1 LNEEEQK
8 WFILFRKGVHKEYDD
23 ENYETNI
30 LLSIDHFSDKF
41 DEKEENKKEENKNEG
56 DNNMDDL
63 AKFFEQCSTSSSEIH
78 DDMIEQCSTSSS
90 EIRDDMIALT
100 PFLVCLASEKPPV
113 SSEIIIRFMD
123 CVLAHQPKI
132 FYRERFMK
140 TENIDKEIEENYMKK
155 DDVRKMIEEGYTKKE
170 DIKKMI
176 TFLKTPPP
184 QVKDEQEEK
193 EKMEKKKKARVES
206 CAEMGIGA
214 KQELI
219 GDLMEGI
226 RFSVKP
232 REYGF
237 LSSQV

>member
-56 DNNMDDL
+56 DNNEGDNNEGDL
-63 AKFFEQCSTSSSEIH
+63 AKY
-78 DDMIEQCSTSSS
+78 S

-113 SSEIIIRFMD
+113 SSEIMLRFMD

-170 DIKKMI
+170 DIEKMI
-176 TFLKTPPP
+176 TELKTPT
-184 QVKDEQEEK
+184 
-193 EKMEKKKKARVES
+193 KKKKEMTEDEKRKKLENLKKKNEER
-206 CAEMGIGA
+206 CAEMGINV
-214 KQELI
+214 KSTPI
-219 GDLMEGI
+219 GDLI
-226 RFSVKP
+226 ND
-232 REYGF
+232 
-237 LSSQV
+237 